1 YASTLIPA
9 PGEVVTLD
17 LVFQKRDLAG
27 FATVRVTVKRSD
39 TSESVAAA
47 HVGIYTQ
54 GYGLLDGQTDD
65 SGRFEFTKVPA
76 GFVSL
81 LASEFSLTRESA
93 GVDFDLRADSVVE
106 QVLTLHVPVPG
117 DPQFVTL
124 HGTVWRDD
132 PAAPNDRTRDRPVPN
147 AVITIRGLAA
157 VTADA
162 NGEYSCPS
170 VPVALSDK
178 KAISVFDPET
188 GSQGTFALP
197 TLQPGATNELK
208 LMLQPS

>member
-1 YASTLIPA
+1 M
-9 PGEVVTLD
+9 
-17 LVFQKRDLAG
+17 R
-27 FATVRVTVKRSD
+27 
-39 TSESVAAA
+39 
-47 HVGIYTQ
+47 
-54 GYGLLDGQTDD
+54 GLLVSAQVPLDNTRVILRDELG
-65 SGRFEFTKVPA
+65 FTKVPA

-124 HGTVWRDD
+124 HGAVWRDD

-188 GSQGTFALP
+188 GRQGTFALP

-208 LMLQPS
+208 LLLQTSAPRGTATMALRSV